1 MSDTLENEAIAEA
14 LAVIDQ
20 SLERVHER
28 GMLTSSEVSDLLLDV
43 RLLLVGTALAVAS
56 LLYVLY
62 PLFRADIAVAPR
74 HHFDARRGQSPAVG
88 ALRELEFDRETGKIS
103 DADYEP
109 LKARYTEQALA
120 VMRAG
125 DARVCERCGPR
136 PEQDAEFCSKC
147 GAALL
152 S

>member
-1 MSDTLENEAIAEA
+1 MTA
-14 LAVIDQ
+14 
-20 SLERVHER
+20 
-28 GMLTSSEVSDLLLDV
+28 
-43 RLLLVGTALAVAS
+43 LLVGTALAVAS

-74 HHFDARRGQSPAVG
+74 PHADTRARQSPAVD
-88 ALRELEFDRETGKIS
+88 ALRELEFDRQTGKIS

-109 LKARYTEQALA
+109 LKKLYTEQALA

-125 DARVCERCGPR
+125 DSRVCERCGPR
-136 PEQDAEFCSKC
+136 PERDAEFCSKC
-147 GAALL
+147 GSALL

>member
-1 MSDTLENEAIAEA
+1 MTA
-14 LAVIDQ
+14 
-20 SLERVHER
+20 
-28 GMLTSSEVSDLLLDV
+28 
-43 RLLLVGTALAVAS
+43 LLVGTALAVAS
-56 LLYVLY
+56 LCYVLY

-74 HHFDARRGQSPAVG
+74 PLGDASRRRSPAVD
-88 ALRELEFDRETGKIS
+88 ALRELEFDRQTGKIS

-109 LKARYTEQALA
+109 MKARYTEQALA

-136 PEQDAEFCSKC
+136 SERDAEFCSRC
-147 GAALL
+147 GAPLI

>member
-1 MSDTLENEAIAEA
+1 MTA
-14 LAVIDQ
+14 
-20 SLERVHER
+20 
-28 GMLTSSEVSDLLLDV
+28 
-43 RLLLVGTALAVAS
+43 LLVGTALAVAS
-56 LLYVLY
+56 LCYVLY

-74 HHFDARRGQSPAVG
+74 PLADATRRRSPAVD
-88 ALRELEFDRETGKIS
+88 ALRELEFDRQTGKIS

-109 LKARYTEQALA
+109 MKARYTEQALA

-136 PEQDAEFCSKC
+136 PERDAEFCSKC
-147 GAALL
+147 GAPLI